1 MTPAN
6 GEGPRIGP
14 FEVYEFAETKPNSP
28 HSPSLLH
35 DDIPFKPS
43 FTDHLAH
50 YFARLRF
57 LVVRYDNTW
66 TRALL
71 RFFSGL
77 TAGSPM
83 VAALLQLPDASPGD
97 ERLISIGIA
106 AAFAVAIAWLLRR
119 PWFNGSR
126 GMAWGALLWL
136 LSCLWFNGISTI
148 ALAVW
153 QYVDGEASDLS
164 EVIFGAVIGVALLI
178 GASLALKK
186 FDPDF

>member
-6 GEGPRIGP
+6 GEGPRIGS
-14 FEVYEFAETKPNSP
+14 FEAYEFANTRQNSP
-28 HSPSLLH
+28 RSTSLPH
-35 DDIPFKPS
+35 DDIQFKPG
-43 FTDHLAH
+43 FTDQLSDN
-50 YFARLRF
+50 FARLRF

-66 TRALL
+66 TRAPL

-97 ERLISIGIA
+97 ERLMSIGVA
-106 AAFAVAIAWLLRR
+106 ATFAVAVALLLRR
-119 PWFNGSR
+119 PWFNGNR
-126 GMAWGALLWL
+126 GMAWGVFLWV
-136 LSCLWFNGISTI
+136 LSGLWINGFTTI
-148 ALAVW
+148 ALALW
-153 QYVDGEASDLS
+153 QYVDGETSDLG
-164 EVIFGAVIGVALLI
+164 EVIFGAVIGAAFLI